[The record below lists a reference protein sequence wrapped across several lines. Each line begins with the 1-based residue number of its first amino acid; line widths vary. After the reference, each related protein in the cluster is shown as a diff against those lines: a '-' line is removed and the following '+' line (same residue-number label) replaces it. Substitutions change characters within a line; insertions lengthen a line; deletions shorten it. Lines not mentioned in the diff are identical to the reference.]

1 MPRIKPKRFVHVVYR
16 TRRFEQMLQ
25 WYRTVFDAE
34 VQYQNPAL
42 AFLTYDGEHHR
53 FAFANLAVLDPQG
66 SDTDRQGQIGVDH
79 VATPTTR
86 WTSCSEATS
95 SSRRWASCPTGACT
109 TASPCGVLRRPG
121 RQPDGV
127 PGGLL
132 RVERRGQCLYARAAL
147 QRQPDRR
154 GIRPGGNGSP
164 AAAAAPRWPPSSR
177 GRATC
182 QCRRCAAHLPH
193 SRRAPV

>member
-16 TRRFEQMLQ
+16 TRRFEQMLL

-79 VATPTTR
+79 VAYTYDTLDELLQSYEQLKTLGILPYWCVHHGITV
-86 WTSCSEATS
+86 SMYY
-95 SSRRWASCPTGACT
+95 GD
-109 TASPCGVLRRPG
+109 
-121 RQPDGV
+121 PDGNQMEFQV
-127 PGGLL
+127 DCFESNGAANAYMHGPHFSANPIG
-132 RVERRGQCLYARAAL
+132 VEYDPEEWVARRRG
-147 QRQPDRR
+147 
-154 GIRPGGNGSP
+154 G
-164 AAAAAPRWPPSSR
+164 
-177 GRATC
+177 
-182 QCRRCAAHLPH
+182 
-193 SRRAPV
+193 APVAAFLARQGDLPVSPVRGALTA